1 MEVNDIDLN
10 KVVES
15 CGKDIVILDANY
27 YNAIVKASCLYSND
41 FNYILRKMND
51 LVLKSDRKLKRDVV
65 KELKDIIIEI
75 EKRRCNYE
83 REK

>member
-27 YNAIVKASCLYSND
+27 YNEIVKANCLYSTN

-65 KELKDIIIEI
+65 KGLQDIIIEI
-75 EKRRCNYE
+75 EKRRW
-83 REK
+83 